1 MLEIFL
7 GVLLG
12 FLVGMLLCARY
23 LRQEIAA
30 NIGPRLARIE
40 RQLEVLQA
48 EVNLDASTRI
58 AMLND
63 RLEVRRPHD

>member
-1 MLEIFL
+1 MLGIFL

-12 FLVGMLLCARY
+12 LLVGMFLCARY
-23 LRQEIAA
+23 LRQEITA

-48 EVNLDASTRI
+48 EVNLDTTTRI
-58 AMLND
+58 AMLNESIED
-63 RLEVRRPHD
+63 RRPRG